1 MMMIIIKNKKIKNRK
16 NKKINLN
23 ISYNQ
28 IAKKTLINFPINI
41 YISLAQYYILS
52 YARLKHLYKFNKI
65 I

>member
-1 MMMIIIKNKKIKNRK
+1 MMIIKNKKIKNRK

-52 YARLKHLYKFNKI
+52 HARLKHLYKFNKI